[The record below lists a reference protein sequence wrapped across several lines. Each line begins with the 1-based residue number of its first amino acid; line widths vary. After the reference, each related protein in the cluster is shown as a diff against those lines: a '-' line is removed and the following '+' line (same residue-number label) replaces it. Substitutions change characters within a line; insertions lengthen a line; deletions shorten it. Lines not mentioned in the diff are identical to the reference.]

1 MNKIKAF
8 IFVVRDI
15 LYVALVESLPN
26 NLFRFFY
33 RIRLYNITKQKIYRY
48 PIFMSKKTLQ
58 KLSISLS
65 KKVLDSSIG
74 ALNSY
79 SENESR
85 KNTQFGNDSSL
96 NINKLSRK
104 AKIIIPCGWIDT
116 LSAAGRTQGPQI
128 LFLEKGLKQ
137 NGYDVEIIQLKKDHS
152 ELSISTFESQLIFIW
167 SLSYFDPNMEAFRVF
182 SSKLIQTK
190 HSFMVVG
197 VITAGPEEYPTDK
210 YHQWTKILKK
220 VLYYE
225 EHSEYRKNL
234 SDIFCVIHTPYIQ
247 LTSESINYQLN
258 FSATVHVSCLLK
270 LNRIA
275 WLLVLRYICISL
287 KIPYLIRLISN
298 VLSYK
303 NIKSTYIANEL
314 ITQERVKF
322 GFGFIM
328 VHRNPKLDAHLIGSF
343 WDYYRLG
350 IIPLVQME
358 KVQEMASYLI
368 PYLDY
373 FPIENDADLFSILH
387 ISKDYPAHFGNLRL
401 RILERMK
408 NEFNTTNVVNKILT
422 DLNLAN

>member
-1 MNKIKAF
+1 
-8 IFVVRDI
+8 
-15 LYVALVESLPN
+15 
-26 NLFRFFY
+26 
-33 RIRLYNITKQKIYRY
+33 
-48 PIFMSKKTLQ
+48 
-58 KLSISLS
+58 
-65 KKVLDSSIG
+65 
-74 ALNSY
+74 
-79 SENESR
+79 
-85 KNTQFGNDSSL
+85 
-96 NINKLSRK
+96 
-104 AKIIIPCGWIDT
+104 
-116 LSAAGRTQGPQI
+116 
-128 LFLEKGLKQ
+128 
-137 NGYDVEIIQLKKDHS
+137 
-152 ELSISTFESQLIFIW
+152 
-167 SLSYFDPNMEAFRVF
+167 
-182 SSKLIQTK
+182 
-190 HSFMVVG
+190 
-197 VITAGPEEYPTDK
+197 
-210 YHQWTKILKK
+210 
-220 VLYYE
+220 
-225 EHSEYRKNL
+225 
-234 SDIFCVIHTPYIQ
+234 
-247 LTSESINYQLN
+247 
-258 FSATVHVSCLLK
+258 
-270 LNRIA
+270 
-275 WLLVLRYICISL
+275 VLRYICISL
-287 KIPYLIRLISN
+287 KIPYFIRLISN